1 MITFS
6 LTKSFKTIMKA
17 IKKATDG
24 IRTRDLRLT
33 KATLY
38 QLSYSSKNIP
48 KKITPQVGL
57 EPTTS

>member
-1 MITFS
+1 MSTITFS
-6 LTKSFKTIMKA
+6 LTELFKTIMKA

-48 KKITPQVGL
+48 KK
-57 EPTTS
+57 

>member
-48 KKITPQVGL
+48 KK
-57 EPTTS
+57 